1 MDKTAGT
8 DPAIKP
14 VGKVSILP
22 IVIAAILGI
31 CAGLFFGDYTR
42 ILRPI
47 GQGYLMLLEVAV
59 YPYLIA
65 SLLHGLSSMTPVTA
79 WRLFRVGWPFYLFI
93 WGITFGLLWL
103 LSLSFPQP
111 LPSILPVS
119 GDTSALSQQL
129 LTLLIPNDFFAALS
143 QNYVPAVVLFCIF
156 YGIAF
161 QQVKEKQAML
171 SILDGIRQA
180 SLIFWKFIIRLMPFA
195 VFALMADS
203 AGTFRLHSLGSVGL
217 YLFLFVFGVLLLSF
231 WVIPGCISALTPIKY
246 REVLDQL
253 GTALTLSFVTTLPV
267 TALPNVIEATRE
279 FARRLE
285 IEDLERDEVIKTHIS
300 VAYPLAQLGNYFVYL
315 FIIFLA
321 FFAGKSITSAE
332 SIILPVITLLSCC
345 GTPASSVNALS
356 FMSNAFHLPASGVN
370 LYVEL
375 MTITRYAQVIASV
388 MGYAALSFLVVLA
401 YYGKLK
407 IRWLKLAAVVVSA
420 AIVSLGAAIT
430 VRGLITH
437 YLDRTPN
444 PYLAFT
450 LDPKLTR
457 NVGVDYAPADE
468 PPMPI
473 RAPFETVMERV
484 QRTGVLRVGYN
495 DGVIPFCYRNAEGDL
510 VGYDVAFAYRF
521 AKQINAKIR
530 FIPFNWDHLDAD
542 MEAGRFDIAMAGI
555 YLTRDRLLNLH
566 TSTPYFQSP
575 LAFFALREHAD
586 DFLNRGQIQ
595 AHPDLRLGAF
605 NGSILIP
612 ILRNT
617 FPRNAIVP
625 DQTYATVPD
634 FSKIDGALW
643 SLTQAEALAAANPQL
658 IAVPTRDL
666 GNPVLFVYLVP
677 PHSDDFLK
685 LVNYW
690 LLVNRDSGFEKQQ
703 YAYWIERQPRPDL
716 TPRWSLLRQLTGK

>member
-1 MDKTAGT
+1 MEKPTATGT
-8 DPAIKP
+8 PPKPA
-14 VGKVSILP
+14 GKVSILP
-22 IVIAAILGI
+22 ILIAAALGI
-31 CAGLFFGDYTR
+31 FTGLFFGDYTR
-42 ILRPI
+42 FLRPI

-103 LSLSFPQP
+103 LGLSFPQP
-111 LPSILPVS
+111 LPSTLPVS
-119 GDTSALSQQL
+119 GDSSALSQQL
-129 LTLLIPNDFFAALS
+129 LALLIPNDFFASLS

-156 YGIAF
+156 FGIAF

-180 SLIFWKFIIRLMPFA
+180 SLVFWKFIVRLMPFA
-195 VFALMADS
+195 VFALLADS
-203 AGTFRLHSLGSVGL
+203 AGTFRLHSLDSVGL

-231 WVIPGCISALTPIKY
+231 WLIPACISALTPIKY

-267 TALPNVIEATRE
+267 TALPNVIEATQE
-279 FARRLE
+279 FARRCGV
-285 IEDLERDEVIKTHIS
+285 EDPERDEVIKTHIS

-315 FIIFLA
+315 FIIFVA
-321 FFAGKSITSAE
+321 FFMGKSITSAE

-356 FMSNAFHLPASGVN
+356 FMSSAFDLPASGVN

-375 MTITRYAQVIASV
+375 MTITRYAMVIASV
-388 MGYAALSFLVVLA
+388 MGYASLSFLVVLA

-407 IRWLKLAAVVVSA
+407 IRWLKLAGVVASGA
-420 AIVSLGAAIT
+420 FIALGAAIS
-430 VRGLITH
+430 VRAVITH
-437 YLDRTPN
+437 YLDHTPN
-444 PYLAFT
+444 PYLTFT
-450 LDPKLTR
+450 LDPELTR
-457 NVGVDYAPADE
+457 NVEVTYEPADG
-468 PPMPI
+468 PPYTQSGPG
-473 RAPFETVMERV
+473 ETVMQRV

-495 DGVIPFCYRNAEGDL
+495 DGVIPFCYRNNKGDL
-510 VGYDVAFAYRF
+510 VGYDVAFAYKF
-521 AKQINAKIR
+521 AKQINAKIK
-530 FIPFNWDHLDAD
+530 FVPFKWEDLDAVMKD
-542 MEAGRFDIAMAGI
+542 GELDIAMSGI
-555 YLTRDRLLNLH
+555 YLTRDRLINLD

-575 LAFFALREHAD
+575 LAFFTLRNHAN
-586 DFLNRGQIQ
+586 DFLSRDQIQ
-595 AHPDLRLGAF
+595 ARPDLRLGAF

-612 ILRNT
+612 ILQNT

-634 FSKIDGALW
+634 FSRVDGALW
-643 SLTQAEALAAANPQL
+643 SLTQAEALAAAHPQL

-703 YAYWIERQPRPDL
+703 HDYWIERQPRPDL
-716 TPRWSLLRQLTGK
+716 TPRWSLLRQMTGK